1 MKKQIVILI
10 MVACMLFMINTAD
23 AASSLSVSSSSV
35 TVGGTFTITARVSN
49 VASWGMNV
57 SVTGPAKYVSGT
69 LQDANTTDNALNGSK
84 TITAKY
90 QVTGAGTITVSFTG
104 DATHENGIDTETI
117 TINKTVVGKAKVVAP
132 VTTPTK
138 TTTTTKTPT
147 VTTKKSSEARLNALT
162 VNVEGLTPSF
172 NKDKTSYKLNV
183 DNSVNKLI
191 MTLSLKDNKATYKIT
206 GNKDFKLGENIVKI
220 KVTAEN
226 RTTTKT
232 YTIKVNKTP
241 DLTLSS
247 LTVSNAEL
255 MKEFDPNVLEYKLKD
270 ITEDIKKLDI
280 NAATTSDAATVKIA
294 GNDSLV
300 AGENIIKIVVS
311 DESGK
316 YTRVYTLIVNKIAT
330 VPVISENVEDVGE
343 VVEQDSLM
351 EEIID
356 FLGMKDE
363 KIRQNITIVAL
374 YLLSLLEFIQVI
386 YLYKQLKTINPDFD
400 KITRRGQVNKDS
412 IPARRR
418 AVDIDIDTESNPG
431 VNLDDNK
438 EK

>member
-1 MKKQIVILI
+1 MKKQILILI
-10 MVACMLFMINTAD
+10 VVACMLFMINTVD

-35 TVGGTFTITARVSN
+35 TVGGTFTITAKVAN
-49 VASWGMNV
+49 VASWGMNI
-57 SVTGPAKYVSGT
+57 SVTGPAKYVSGI

-84 TITAKY
+84 IITAKY
-90 QVTGAGTITVSFTG
+90 QVNGAGTITVAFTG
-104 DATHENGIDTETI
+104 DATDQNGNIEYI
-117 TINKTVVGKAKVVAP
+117 TINKTVIGKAKVVAP

-138 TTTTTKTPT
+138 TNTTTNIPT

-172 NKDKTSYKLNV
+172 NKDKTSYRLDV
-183 DNSVNKLI
+183 DNSVKKLI
-191 MTLSLKDNKATYKIT
+191 MTLSLRDNNATYKIT

-270 ITEDIKKLDI
+270 ITEDVKKLDI

-418 AVDIDIDTESNPG
+418 AVDIDVDTESNPG
-431 VNLDDNK
+431 VNLDNNI
-438 EK
+438 EE